1 MKTKNRFYLSLF
13 LFALLLSSCASTQS
27 LRQGDWVE
35 HGFSA
40 EGRESLYSFVQEAVD
55 NNEIPGMSV
64 LLLHK
69 GEVIFEEGFGY
80 ADIENK
86 VPFKANLICRIA
98 SISKP
103 IMATVIV
110 RLAQKGMLDIDKP
123 VDFYLPEFEDVK
135 LKNGQRASRAPTVRE
150 LLSHT
155 GGLDDETP
163 WNRKENQ
170 RPGVTLEKMV
180 KKYAAEGLVYEP
192 GQYKLYSGMGIDT
205 AARVAEVATGK
216 YRDELLLEE
225 LAGPLGLETL
235 TYCPDKRT
243 VESMPKFYR
252 KTSKGLKLG
261 SHHVDTMAPKPKSQY
276 SSTGGGIVCSPQ
288 DLAVW
293 LLMCRNIGV
302 HRGEQ
307 FISKEW
313 MRQMFTRAPPGNI
326 GLGFAVAEGTKA
338 GYPTA
343 VWHRGSTGTYCWI
356 DFEQDIIGI
365 TFLQSGRYF
374 RSAVKDK
381 FYEILGVSLPKSNSK
396 LGAYPKDK

>member
-1 MKTKNRFYLSLF
+1 MKAKSRFYLSLF
-13 LFALLLSSCASTQS
+13 LFVLLLSSCTSTQS
-27 LRQGDWVE
+27 LRRGDWVE

-40 EGRESLYSFVQEAVD
+40 EDRESLYSFVQEAVD

-86 VPFKANLICRIA
+86 VPFKANAICRIA

-103 IMATVIV
+103 LMATVIV
-110 RLAQKGMLDIDKP
+110 RLAQKGLLDIDKP
-123 VDFYLPEFEDVK
+123 IDFYLPEFKDIK
-135 LKNGQRASRAPTVRE
+135 LKNGQKTSRAPTVRE

-170 RPGVTLEKMV
+170 QPGVTLEKMV

-192 GQYKLYSGMGIDT
+192 GRYKLYSGMGIDT
-205 AARVAEVATGK
+205 AARVAEVVTGK

-225 LAGPLGLETL
+225 LARPLGLKTL
-235 TYCPDKRT
+235 TYCPEKKVVD
-243 VESMPKFYR
+243 SMPRVYR
-252 KTSKGLKLG
+252 KSGDGFKLG
-261 SHHVDTMAPKPKSQY
+261 SHYIDTMAPKPKSQY

-302 HRGEQ
+302 HQGKP
-307 FISKEW
+307 FISKAW
-313 MRQMFTRAPPGNI
+313 MRQMFTRGPPGQI
-326 GLGFAVAEGTKA
+326 GIGFAVGEGSKA
-338 GYPTA
+338 GYPRA
-343 VWHRGSTGTYCWI
+343 VWHSGSTGTYCWI

-374 RSAVKDK
+374 RSAVQDK
-381 FYEILGVSLPKSNSK
+381 FYEILGASLPKSNPK
-396 LGAYPKDK
+396 LGAYPKD